1 MNLHRCCPTSLH
13 VKTRRWMNKD
23 RTKSYVPGYPA
34 AAQIHP
40 DGRQQLSDRNG
51 KQPRG
56 TRQFTRKSGYPEAH
70 ALFRRISS
78 GGWISACAPGGGAGG
93 GGGGGSEVTVDG
105 FAAGPCQTSTR
116 EIDWLTVFRANPRRK
131 CTVSLLN
138 PKENIAQRLDTLG
151 IQRCHPIKDRQC
163 NQNIFFQKSEVRDVR
178 GFGVG

>member
-1 MNLHRCCPTSLH
+1 MVGNSYRTETASNHAELGSSQGNLVTPKPTHSSEESA
-13 VKTRRWMNKD
+13 VAD
-23 RTKSYVPGYPA
+23 GYLRVH
-34 AAQIHP
+34 Q
-40 DGRQQLSDRNG
+40 
-51 KQPRG
+51 
-56 TRQFTRKSGYPEAH
+56 E
-70 ALFRRISS
+70 
-78 GGWISACAPGGGAGG
+78 GG

-163 NQNIFFQKSEVRDVR
+163 NQNIFFQKSEVGDVR